1 LESRTLYRVVNGG
14 PTATKDELAW
24 IGQRSNGRMRRA
36 ACRLQSPVHVDGR
49 VGVKLTLVDARA
61 RVAAK
66 SGRAWVRLG
75 LKAYGKSLSPLRLA

>member
-1 LESRTLYRVVNGG
+1 
-14 PTATKDELAW
+14 
-24 IGQRSNGRMRRA
+24 MRRA